1 MKGLSYIT
9 LKQLAPSEFI
19 AGQLVVNEL
28 GYPVSCRYTE
38 RIALPPDRAALA
50 GDSRFRYV
58 RDELA
63 LPALLARGQFR
74 WHLVGR
80 HGMIDECPHPLI
92 EVQRVTEFPQSPE
105 RPREATPSEMTLE
118 LTGGNAYLLR
128 GARKL
133 PPAEALR
140 QMLEPFDRHFRLTE
154 PLERLEQF
162 LELRAGP

>member
-1 MKGLSYIT
+1 MKGLSYLV
-9 LKQLAPSEFI
+9 LKQLAASEFI

-38 RIALPPDRAALA
+38 RIVLPPDRAALL
-50 GDSRFRYV
+50 GQNRMRYV

-63 LPALLARGQFR
+63 LPALLAKSQFR

-92 EVQRVTEFPQSPE
+92 EVQRLTEFPQQPE
-105 RPREATPSEMTLE
+105 RAREGAGNE
-118 LTGGNAYLLR
+118 LTLDLASGNAYLLR
-128 GARKL
+128 AGRKL
-133 PPAEALR
+133 PPEDALR
-140 QMLEPFDRHFRLTE
+140 KMLEPFDRHFNLTE

-162 LELRAGP
+162 LELRAGA